1 MSCKEITIFVFLMV
15 IKTTGFYDINDK
27 DLKINLI
34 EQSNSQMD
42 TLEIVTKAFIKD
54 FFDRIVDKKL
64 GKPKK

>member
-1 MSCKEITIFVFLMV
+1 MQRDNYICFFDGE
-15 IKTTGFYDINDK
+15 KTTGFYDINDK